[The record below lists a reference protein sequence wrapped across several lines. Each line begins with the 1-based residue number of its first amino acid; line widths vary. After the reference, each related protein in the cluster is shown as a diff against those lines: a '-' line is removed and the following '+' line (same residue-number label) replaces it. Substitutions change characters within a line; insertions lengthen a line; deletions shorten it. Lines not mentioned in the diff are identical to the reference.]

1 MYLLSK
7 LSSQTIPNSF
17 HHLNTVVHKV
27 NFRDLY
33 AEAVK
38 KRDEKQTVKNES
50 GLSQSKE
57 SKKKVL
63 KSLKLKNKRSLNDN
77 NRKKTCS
84 RTAAFWVN
92 ELNRLLVVL
101 RS

>member
-1 MYLLSK
+1 M
-7 LSSQTIPNSF
+7 
-17 HHLNTVVHKV
+17 
-27 NFRDLY
+27 
-33 AEAVK
+33 
-38 KRDEKQTVKNES
+38 
-50 GLSQSKE
+50 E

-63 KSLKLKNKRSLNDN
+63 KSVKLKNKRSLNDN

-84 RTAAFWVN
+84 RTTTFWVK